1 MDGQAWQVLRD
12 LGAWQVTR
20 IPRRPQV
27 RHGSAPGADEQDTG
41 TARRVQALVSAFHRG
56 VPVTFG
62 WIRERAE
69 EPVRV
74 LPAGPALAGV
84 TDALLAERDRPGW
97 GEKDLPPSLEDGLLT
112 AWPGPFGWLLLAEP
126 VGSGLLA
133 ELTGKVSMVQLGA
146 EHHDSPRAKLT
157 PRRAAAR
164 HAELRQAPATGL
176 WTIRLLAGGISP
188 QAAAQ
193 VAGLLVFVCGATGAG
208 KSQTVRHLLEAATG
222 AGIPWLAI
230 EPAEAEYLLMAARLP
245 GAEVIRIRPG
255 DREVPPAG
263 INPLEP
269 AAGPGGARFPLQAHA
284 DLVRALF
291 LAAFEADE
299 PFPQVLAVALT
310 RCYEDGS
317 CDGQV
322 QAVRRWHDAAQRDQ
336 QQVRSVTSGTG
347 QPSAFPD
354 SSWAA
359 GQLRPAEGAET

>member
-12 LGAWQVTR
+12 LGAWQVTH

-74 LPAGPALAGV
+74 LPAGPALAGGA
-84 TDALLAERDRPGW
+84 DAG
-97 GEKDLPPSLEDGLLT
+97 
-112 AWPGPFGWLLLAEP
+112 
-126 VGSGLLA
+126 
-133 ELTGKVSMVQLGA
+133 
-146 EHHDSPRAKLT
+146 
-157 PRRAAAR
+157 
-164 HAELRQAPATGL
+164 
-176 WTIRLLAGGISP
+176 
-188 QAAAQ
+188 Q
-193 VAGLLVFVCGATGAG
+193 VV
-208 KSQTVRHLLEAATG
+208 
-222 AGIPWLAI
+222 
-230 EPAEAEYLLMAARLP
+230 
-245 GAEVIRIRPG
+245 
-255 DREVPPAG
+255 
-263 INPLEP
+263 
-269 AAGPGGARFPLQAHA
+269 PGGARFPLQAHA